1 MEPAVCTTDGLSVPA
16 VTLHGKWM
24 YPTEAVTLM
33 TGRVR
38 GGSLDLGHFDVR
50 GFALDV
56 ANGAVAHA
64 AEHGGP
70 FRMTVIARWRSRARH
85 ASRHHAASGLA
96 PGSGT
101 SRHGSFMSIS
111 WRTSRRPAKS
121 VTMAAMF
128 IRWTPN
134 APPVTCP
141 RAAARRR

>member
-1 MEPAVCTTDGLSVPA
+1 M
-16 VTLHGKWM
+16 TLHGKWM
-24 YPTEAVTLM
+24 YPTAAVTLM

-38 GGSLDLGHFDVR
+38 SGSLDLGHFEVR
-50 GFALDV
+50 GFALDD
-56 ANGAVAHA
+56 ANGAFAHA

-70 FRMTVIARWRSRARH
+70 FRTTVIARWRSRTRH
-85 ASRHHAASGLA
+85 ASRHHAAPGLA

-101 SRHGSFMSIS
+101 SRHDSFMSIS

-121 VTMAAMF
+121 VTMPAMF

-141 RAAARRR
+141 RASARRR

>member
-1 MEPAVCTTDGLSVPA
+1 M
-16 VTLHGKWM
+16 TLHGKWM

-33 TGRVR
+33 TGRGR

-50 GFALDV
+50 VFALDD

-70 FRMTVIARWRSRARH
+70 FRMTVIARSRTRH

-101 SRHGSFMSIS
+101 SRHGSFMSIP

>member
-1 MEPAVCTTDGLSVPA
+1 M
-16 VTLHGKWM
+16 TLRGKWM
-24 YPTEAVTLM
+24 YPTAAVTPM

-50 GFALDV
+50 VFALDD
-56 ANGAVAHA
+56 ANGAFAHA

-70 FRMTVIARWRSRARH
+70 FRMTVIARWRWRWRWRSRTRH
-85 ASRHHAASGLA
+85 ASRHHAAPRLA

-101 SRHGSFMSIS
+101 SRHGSFMSIP

>member
-1 MEPAVCTTDGLSVPA
+1 
-16 VTLHGKWM
+16 
-24 YPTEAVTLM
+24 M

-50 GFALDV
+50 GFALDD
-56 ANGAVAHA
+56 ANGAFAHA

-70 FRMTVIARWRSRARH
+70 FRMTVIARWRWRWRSRTRH

-101 SRHGSFMSIS
+101 SRHGSFMSIP

>member
-1 MEPAVCTTDGLSVPA
+1 
-16 VTLHGKWM
+16 
-24 YPTEAVTLM
+24 M

-50 GFALDV
+50 GFALDD
-56 ANGAVAHA
+56 ANGAFAHA

-70 FRMTVIARWRSRARH
+70 FRMTVIARWRWRWRWRSRTRH
-85 ASRHHAASGLA
+85 ASRHHAAPRLA

-101 SRHGSFMSIS
+101 SRHGSFMSIP